1 MRHQERGDEDS
12 FVGRLIG
19 GLPGAVVLLSSDEFR
34 IKFINDAF
42 RHFLPQRSRDQDLT
56 GMRLVEFVDGGE
68 ESPVLDVLRRALET
82 KERVE
87 NRDFKIK
94 NDDGAEFW
102 VDLSALPID
111 HGTADDDLL
120 VIINDITEQK
130 RAERERETTA
140 EFLRLVNAS
149 TSTKDLIEKVTT
161 FFQRESG
168 VEAVGIRIR
177 DGFDYP
183 YYEARGFPD
192 RFIQLENSLCAR
204 DESGCPL
211 LDEHGE
217 PVMECTCG
225 SLIRGIFNPSRP
237 YYTRHGSFWT
247 NSTTDL
253 GKTMAAV
260 DLPPRHRNR
269 CVGEGYESIAL
280 IPLFLGKERLGLL
293 QLNDHRTGLF
303 SSAQIAQW
311 ERLAGYLSV
320 AVSKFRTEDELKES
334 ESKYRGLFENLQE
347 GVVLQRL
354 VYDEMGNVI
363 DRIVVDANPS
373 ALRSF
378 GVGSIEEVRGKRQ
391 NEMLSP
397 GTAAMA
403 LEDVKRMRMAGR
415 PITVERYNDST
426 GRDYLETFT
435 PLGDEYIITT
445 SVDITE
451 SKGAQRELEENYE
464 AARQRAEEVEKLMD
478 IIPAAIWVAHDPE
491 CRIITGN
498 RAADQFYESDP
509 GENVSAGTSK
519 GGAVDTTR
527 RFFNN
532 GVELRP
538 EELPMQEAAAKG
550 KEILNAELEV
560 LAPSGKRLT
569 ILGSASPLLNS
580 HREVRGC
587 IASFVDITQRKHQE
601 RELEET
607 KGRLEAIIGQMPVG
621 IIVTEA
627 RTGKILFANEE
638 TERIYGLGFSL
649 TEINGFDEYNKMA
662 RHHLDGRRYQI
673 DEYPFVRSLKGEVI
687 RNDLA
692 EIIRS
697 DGSKAY
703 ISSSSAPVY
712 DSRGAIVASVAL
724 TIDVT
729 SQIRTQAERDRLL
742 AELEEHSRK
751 LQRSNAELQQFAYVA
766 SHDLQEPLRMVTA
779 YLSLIEKKYGSRL
792 DGKAREYMDYAVEGG
807 LRAKDLVRDL
817 LEVSRIES
825 QAKPMGRTDMN
836 DVMDKVRSNL
846 AVQITD
852 EHATVT
858 QGRLPEVMADE
869 AQMTTLLQNLVSNS
883 IKFHGD
889 KDPQVHISC
898 DDQDDSWVFA
908 VGDNGIGIDPQFKDK
923 IFVIFQRL
931 HSRDE
936 YEGTGIGLAIAKKIV
951 ERHGGRIWFDSCPGQ
966 GTTFFFTIPKGGV
979 Q

>member
-1 MRHQERGDEDS
+1 MGHQEREDGDS
-12 FVGRLIG
+12 YVGRIIR
-19 GLPGAVVLLSSDEFR
+19 GLPGAVVFLSSDEFKV
-34 IKFINDAF
+34 KFINDAY
-42 RHFLPQRSRDQDLT
+42 RRYLPQIFRDQDLT
-56 GMRLVEFVDGGE
+56 GMSLGEIAAGGE
-68 ESPVLDVLRRALET
+68 ESPILDVLRTVSVTR
-82 KERVE
+82 ERVE
-87 NRDFKIK
+87 NRETKIK
-94 NDDGAEFW
+94 NQNGDESW
-102 VDLSALPID
+102 LEWSVLPVDNGDSKV
-111 HGTADDDLL
+111 DLL
-120 VIINDITEQK
+120 VMMTDITEQK
-130 RAERERETTA
+130 MAEREQETTA

-149 TSTKDLIEKVTT
+149 ASTKDLIEKATT

-177 DGFDYP
+177 DGYDYP

-192 RFIQLENSLCAR
+192 RFVQLENSLCAR
-204 DESGCPL
+204 DELGCPL

-225 SLIRGIFNPSRP
+225 SLIRGIFNPSKP

-247 NSTTDL
+247 NSTTEL
-253 GKTMAAV
+253 GPTMADE

-293 QLNDHRTGLF
+293 QLNDHRRGLF
-303 SSAQIAQW
+303 SAAQIAQW

-334 ESKYRGLFENLQE
+334 EAKYRGLFENLQE

-354 VYDEMGNVI
+354 VYDEKGDVV

-373 ALRSF
+373 ALRSL
-378 GVGSIEEVRGKRQ
+378 GMGSIEEARGKRQ
-391 NEMLSP
+391 SEMFSP
-397 GTAAMA
+397 GTAAMS
-403 LEDVKRMRMAGR
+403 LEEVRRMQMAGR
-415 PITVERYNDST
+415 PVTVEKHYDST

-435 PLGDEYIITT
+435 PLGNEYVITT

-451 SKGAQRELEENYE
+451 SKSAQRELEENYE
-464 AARQRAEEVEKLMD
+464 AARQRAEEVERLMD

-498 RAADQFYESDP
+498 RAADQFYEADP
-509 GENVSAGTSK
+509 GENVSAGTSN
-519 GGAVDTTR
+519 GAAQDTTR
-527 RFFNN
+527 RFFHD

-538 EELPMQEAAAKG
+538 EDLPMQEAAAKG
-550 KEILNAELEV
+550 KEILNAEIEV
-560 LAPSGKRLT
+560 LTPSGKRLT

-580 HREVRGC
+580 RREVRGC
-587 IASFVDITQRKHQE
+587 IASFVDITQRKNQE
-601 RELEET
+601 RELEQT

-638 TERIYGLGFSL
+638 TERIHGLGYSL
-649 TEINGFDEYNKMA
+649 TEINGFDEYNKLA
-662 RHHLDGRRYQI
+662 RHHMDGRRYQTG
-673 DEYPFVRSLKGEVI
+673 EYPFVRSLKGEVI

-692 EIIRS
+692 EIVRS

-712 DSRGAIVASVAL
+712 DSRGSIVASVAL

-729 SQIRTQAERDRLL
+729 AQITTQAERDRLL
-742 AELEEHSRK
+742 TELEEHSRK

-779 YLSLIEKKYGSRL
+779 YLSLIEKKYGNRL

-825 QAKPMGRTDMN
+825 QAKPMGQTDMN
-836 DVMDKVRSNL
+836 RVMDKVRSNL
-846 AVQITD
+846 AVQITE
-852 EHATVT
+852 EHATIT
-858 QGRLPEVMADE
+858 LGRLPEVVADE
-869 AQMTTLLQNLVSNS
+869 AQMTIMLQNLVSNA

-889 KDPQVHISC
+889 KDPQVSISC

-936 YEGTGIGLAIAKKIV
+936 YDGTGIGLAIAKKIV
-951 ERHGGRIWFDSCPGQ
+951 ERHGGCIWFESRPGQ
-966 GTTFFFTIPKGGV
+966 GTTFFFTLPKGGL

>member
-1 MRHQERGDEDS
+1 MGHQEREDGDS
-12 FVGRLIG
+12 YVGRIIR
-19 GLPGAVVLLSSDEFR
+19 GLPGAVVFLSSDEFKV
-34 IKFINDAF
+34 KFINDAY
-42 RHFLPQRSRDQDLT
+42 RRYLPQIFRDQDLT
-56 GMRLVEFVDGGE
+56 GMSLGEIAAGGE
-68 ESPVLDVLRRALET
+68 ESPILDVLRTVSVTR
-82 KERVE
+82 ERVE
-87 NRDFKIK
+87 NRETKIK
-94 NDDGAEFW
+94 NQNGDESW
-102 VDLSALPID
+102 LEWSVLPVDNGDSKV
-111 HGTADDDLL
+111 DLL
-120 VIINDITEQK
+120 VMMTDITEQK
-130 RAERERETTA
+130 MAEREQETTA

-149 TSTKDLIEKVTT
+149 ASTKDLIEKATT

-177 DGFDYP
+177 DGYDYP

-192 RFIQLENSLCAR
+192 RFVQLENSLCAR
-204 DESGCPL
+204 DELGCPL

-225 SLIRGIFNPSRP
+225 SLIRGIFNPSKP

-247 NSTTDL
+247 NSTTEL
-253 GKTMAAV
+253 GPTMADE

-269 CVGEGYESIAL
+269 CVGEGFESIAL

-293 QLNDHRTGLF
+293 QLNDHRRGLF
-303 SSAQIAQW
+303 SAAQIAQW

-334 ESKYRGLFENLQE
+334 EAKYRGLFENLQE

-354 VYDEMGNVI
+354 VYDEKGDVV

-373 ALRSF
+373 ALRSL
-378 GVGSIEEVRGKRQ
+378 GMGSIEEARGKRQ
-391 NEMLSP
+391 SEMFSP
-397 GTAAMA
+397 GTAAMS
-403 LEDVKRMRMAGR
+403 LEEVRRMQMAGR
-415 PITVERYNDST
+415 PVTVEKHYDST

-435 PLGDEYIITT
+435 PLGNEYVITT

-451 SKGAQRELEENYE
+451 SKSAQRELEENYE
-464 AARQRAEEVEKLMD
+464 AARQRAEEVERLMD

-498 RAADQFYESDP
+498 RAADQFYEADP
-509 GENVSAGTSK
+509 GENVSAGTSN
-519 GGAVDTTR
+519 GAAQDTTR
-527 RFFNN
+527 RFFHD

-538 EELPMQEAAAKG
+538 EDLPMQEAAAKG
-550 KEILNAELEV
+550 KEILNAEIEV
-560 LAPSGKRLT
+560 LTPSGKRLT

-580 HREVRGC
+580 RREVRGC
-587 IASFVDITQRKHQE
+587 IASFVDITQRKNQE
-601 RELEET
+601 RELEQT

-638 TERIYGLGFSL
+638 TERIHGLGYSL
-649 TEINGFDEYNKMA
+649 TEINGFDEYNKLA
-662 RHHLDGRRYQI
+662 RHHLDGRRYQTG
-673 DEYPFVRSLKGEVI
+673 EYPFVRSLKGEVI

-712 DSRGAIVASVAL
+712 DSRGSIVASVAL

-729 SQIRTQAERDRLL
+729 AQITTQAERDRLL
-742 AELEEHSRK
+742 TELEEHSRK

-779 YLSLIEKKYGSRL
+779 YLSLIEKKYGNRL

-825 QAKPMGRTDMN
+825 QAKPMGQTDMN
-836 DVMDKVRSNL
+836 RVMDKVRSNL
-846 AVQITD
+846 AVQITE
-852 EHATVT
+852 EHATIT
-858 QGRLPEVMADE
+858 LGRLPDVVADE
-869 AQMTTLLQNLVSNS
+869 AQMTTMLQNLVSNA

-889 KDPQVHISC
+889 KDPQVSISC
-898 DDQDDSWVFA
+898 DEQDDSWVFA

-951 ERHGGRIWFDSCPGQ
+951 ERHGGRIWFESRPGQ
-966 GTTFFFTIPKGGV
+966 GTTFFFTLPKGGIK
-979 Q
+979 